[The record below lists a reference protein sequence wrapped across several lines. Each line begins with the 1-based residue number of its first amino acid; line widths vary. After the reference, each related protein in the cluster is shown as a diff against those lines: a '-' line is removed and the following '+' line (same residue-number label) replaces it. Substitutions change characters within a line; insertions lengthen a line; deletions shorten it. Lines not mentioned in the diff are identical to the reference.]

1 MIKFKNA
8 VKTYNGKNALD
19 ELNVSF
25 ERGKVTA
32 LIAPNGHGKTTLM
45 KVACGLVKLDN
56 GLCTVNDKPVSEKTN
71 GLVTYMPTEVYFYKG
86 MSIEEIGKYHKDFY
100 KDFDFEKYRKLIK
113 FMELDMKMKIHKL
126 SSGMASKLKIS
137 VALARN
143 SEYLLLD
150 EPLNGIDLIARDMI
164 IESIIKSVSDE
175 TGVIISSHLFDELES
190 ITDKAIMV
198 KQGKLAFKCEL
209 EDLRMN
215 KGYSMSDLY
224 REMYARSTF
233 EDVMEEIVNA

>member
-8 VKTYNGKNALD
+8 VKSYNGKNALD
-19 ELNVSF
+19 GLNVEF
-25 ERGKVTA
+25 EQGQITA

-45 KVACGLVKLDN
+45 KTACGLVKLDK
-56 GLCTVNDKPVSEKTN
+56 GECTIDNKPVSDKTN
-71 GLVTYMPTEVYFYKG
+71 EFVTYMPTEMYFYKG

-100 KDFDFEKYRKLIK
+100 KDFNFDQYRKLIK
-113 FMELDMKMKIHKL
+113 FMELDMKMKIHKI

-143 SEYLLLD
+143 SKYLLLD

-164 IESIIKSVSDE
+164 IESIIKSVSNE
-175 TGVIISSHLFDELES
+175 TGIIISSHLFDELES
-190 ITDKAIMV
+190 ITDRAVMV
-198 KQGKLAFKCEL
+198 KEGKLAFECEL